1 VKDEYELDGKDI
13 REHPESGGYFWGM
26 FLEGCRWDDTIH
38 ALSPSQPK
46 VLFAQFPVVHFIP
59 SLDFKGKSGVYPC
72 PVYKVLSRKGTL
84 STTGHSTNFVRD
96 MMVPCIESPDVW
108 IRAGVAAFL
117 ALKY

>member
-1 VKDEYELDGKDI
+1 MY
-13 REHPESGGYFWGM
+13 P
-26 FLEGCRWDDTIH
+26 
-38 ALSPSQPK
+38 
-46 VLFAQFPVVHFIP
+46 VHFVPTADRKPPP
-59 SLDFKGKSGVYPC
+59 STYEC

-96 MMVPCIESPDVW
+96 MALPSREDPDVW

>member
-1 VKDEYELDGKDI
+1 MHTP
-13 REHPESGGYFWGM
+13 R
-26 FLEGCRWDDTIH
+26 R
-38 ALSPSQPK
+38 APSE
-46 VLFAQFPVVHFIP
+46 
-59 SLDFKGKSGVYPC
+59 GVYPC

-96 MMVPCIESPDVW
+96 MALACKEHPDHW